1 MRARQQKHRRT
12 HACPLPPLKDAHIDQ
27 PNTYAYLLSVPQLR
41 LAQASHELHDRISG
55 TPRYEAL
62 SELKEHCSIDLS
74 KEWSLLSPAE
84 RLFKK
89 PPRFGPRVNRREID
103 LTMPIP
109 QVCSARSLSPGPD
122 YRELS
127 VSCARAAPR
136 LHMLHY
142 VTLGRVLGM
151 RV

>member
-1 MRARQQKHRRT
+1 MGGTRTSTISRTRTARPHRILT
-12 HACPLPPLKDAHIDQ
+12 HPHIW
-27 PNTYAYLLSVPQLR
+27 PTQLR
-41 LAQASHELHDRISG
+41 LAQVSHELHDRISA